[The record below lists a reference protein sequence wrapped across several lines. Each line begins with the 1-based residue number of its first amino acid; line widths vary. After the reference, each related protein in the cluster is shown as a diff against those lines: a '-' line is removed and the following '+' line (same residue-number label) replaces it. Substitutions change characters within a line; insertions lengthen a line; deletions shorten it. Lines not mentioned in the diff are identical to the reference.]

1 MYKAPRSTGVKE
13 SISFRGGLFLI
24 AILGLGLAGC
34 AGRVSGNAAK
44 GSGGTPSSLTI
55 SNPQAT
61 GATTTGFQVSWA
73 TNVSATSQV
82 MYGTTAS
89 YGSSTPLNSSLVTTH
104 QVTLS
109 NLAAGTTYHF
119 QIQSTDGSGAS
130 ATSNDMTFAT
140 SANPGSLNVSIT
152 SPASGA
158 TVSGTV
164 TVSASASSTIGVAS
178 VQFQLDGTNL
188 GSLDTTTPYS
198 VSWNTTSTSNGSH
211 TLTAVAKDTASNS
224 ATSPGV
230 TVTANNG
237 PAGVSVTI
245 NPLIV
250 DLAKGATQQFTATV
264 TGSSDTAVTWAATT
278 GSVNSM
284 GLYTAPTSTI
294 TATVTATSVAD
305 ITKSASAQVLVG
317 GAGTQLARAA
327 AALTPGVWTEFTAA
341 ENSSWNGGAFLDLG
355 SGYTSTDSAVTWSDR
370 GLWDPNGKAFYFWG
384 GGHCGNGD
392 YGGCGQSGEVLK
404 YDDATNIWSVTFNG
418 VTHTYETPTLNTSPG
433 ANNNIY
439 HRQFASHKVDV
450 YKLSNQ
456 TLTTDFT
463 NVPAGSSNCCNAMEY
478 FPDRNSLITIDSDNG
493 VFEYSFATSTWSGC
507 LINTLS
513 SCGAPRSAQ
522 ICSAHTTA
530 APWARYDIVNHRLLF
545 GGCTTAWALSSTLAI
560 TQLSSPP
567 FSISSVDS
575 GSPITYDPGTGKLI
589 SWDSSGNTH
598 TFGGTSWVNVGSSPF
613 SNPISGGLVCSA
625 VSTYNVVMCFYVGK
639 ESIPINSAK
648 IYLYKA
654 Q

>member
-1 MYKAPRSTGVKE
+1 MDKAPRSTGVKK
-13 SISFRGGLFLI
+13 SIPFRGGFFLI

-44 GSGGTPSSLTI
+44 GSGGTPGSLTI

-61 GATTTGFQVSWA
+61 AATTSGFQVSWA

-89 YGSSTPLNSSLVTTH
+89 YGSSTPLDSSLVTTH
-104 QVTLS
+104 RVILS

-119 QIQSTDGSGAS
+119 QIQSTDGNGAS
-130 ATSNDMTFAT
+130 ATSNDMIFAT

-264 TGSSDTAVTWAATT
+264 TGSSDTAVTWAATA

-341 ENSSWNGGAFLDLG
+341 ENSSWNGGALLDLG
-355 SGYTSTDSAVTWSDR
+355 PGYSGSDSAVTWSDR
-370 GLWDPNGKAFYFWG
+370 GLWDPNGKAFYFVG
-384 GGHCGNGD
+384 GGHCG
-392 YGGCGQSGEVLK
+392 SGENCTDGKEVLK
-404 YDDATNIWSVTFNG
+404 YQDATNTWSVTFRAG
-418 VTHTYETPTLNTSPG
+418 GHTYETPTLNTTSG

-439 HRQFASHKVDV
+439 YRAYAGFNIDSYSLA
-450 YKLSNQ
+450 NQ
-456 TLTTDFT
+456 TWTSHVST
-463 NVPAGSSNCCNAMEY
+463 VPNNGGPNCCNAMEY
-478 FPDRNSLITIDSDNG
+478 FPDRNSLITIDSDDG
-493 VFEYSFATSTWSGC
+493 VFEYSFASGSWGSC
-507 LINTLS
+507 IINTLNNCS
-513 SCGAPRSAQ
+513 APRSAQ

-567 FSISSVDS
+567 FTISSVDS

-613 SNPISGGLVCSA
+613 SNPISGGLACSS
-625 VSTYNVVMCFYVGK
+625 VSTYNVVMCFYAGK